1 MSAPISPVVEASS
14 RQDLCEIEATVTS
27 GFEVVALQDAVE
39 KLGCKVVRGRG
50 RIFIHIPVKQ
60 AEKVLQLGGVD
71 NLYVVVKRYEDFNF
85 SKDQEEV
92 MKQIKG
98 IVPEV
103 NWELGLHVWSKFIK
117 FAHQVSPHPIDPSAC
132 QSQISIQK
140 QQPVSQPKVII
151 QQKNGDKDCLNSKQ
165 NSNVTEVA
173 PHSGD
178 CFFSS
183 KQDDAVH
190 SDTDHSVMGKPTSQC
205 SILTTRLK
213 QALRT
218 TPLDNSDEPAA
229 KKKRTFNPN
238 LPKFRATCYRTGNNH
253 SFQSME
259 AASQFGGTIQDYFG
273 WNVDLK
279 NHDLEV
285 VLNIADNDVYVT
297 LGLTT
302 ESLHKRN
309 IVDFGPTTLRTTIAY
324 NMLRL
329 SHILPGDVVCD
340 PMCGGGSISIEG
352 AVNWPNAYHICG
364 DNHEKAWPRCQ
375 QNLDFVREKR
385 RMKGRSSAT
394 CDVMKWDVTNL
405 PLRDNT
411 VDVFITDLPFG
422 KRLGST
428 MDNRVLYP
436 KALTEMA
443 RVCKPKTGRAC
454 LLTHD
459 RRSIAKAMQAVSHL
473 WHRGI
478 VLWIN
483 IGGLAAGVYMLHRN
497 ADDGKKER
505 KEARG
510 GQNSAAGQ

>member
-85 SKDQEEV
+85 SKDQ
-92 MKQIKG
+92 
-98 IVPEV
+98 
-103 NWELGLHVWSKFIK
+103 L
-117 FAHQVSPHPIDPSAC
+117 
-132 QSQISIQK
+132 
-140 QQPVSQPKVII
+140 
-151 QQKNGDKDCLNSKQ
+151 
-165 NSNVTEVA
+165 
-173 PHSGD
+173 
-178 CFFSS
+178 
-183 KQDDAVH
+183 
-190 SDTDHSVMGKPTSQC
+190 
-205 SILTTRLK
+205 
-213 QALRT
+213 
-218 TPLDNSDEPAA
+218 
-229 KKKRTFNPN
+229 
-238 LPKFRATCYRTGNNH
+238 
-253 SFQSME
+253 
-259 AASQFGGTIQDYFG
+259 
-273 WNVDLK
+273 
-279 NHDLEV
+279 
-285 VLNIADNDVYVT
+285 VLQ
-297 LGLTT
+297 
-302 ESLHKRN
+302 
-309 IVDFGPTTLRTTIAY
+309 
-324 NMLRL
+324 
-329 SHILPGDVVCD
+329 
-340 PMCGGGSISIEG
+340 G

-385 RMKGRSSAT
+385 RVKGRSSAT